1 MTTSGTSKSVFPE
14 LSDRAR
20 RMFLLGAAATGL
32 SACATDYSKL
42 SRADHVYVL
51 KGERRMFLLQQQQ
64 PIRDFPIELGFQP
77 TGHKAQEGDG
87 RTPEGVY
94 WVDRKNPRSSFH
106 LSLGINYPNQADVAR
121 AEAIGV
127 DPGGDIFIHGQPGTK
142 FSKDDPDWTAG
153 CIAVRNREIEEIYA
167 RVPIGTPVTI
177 LG

>member
-1 MTTSGTSKSVFPE
+1 MATLGKSTSVFPE

-20 RMFLLGAAATGL
+20 RAFLLGAAATGL

-64 PIRDFPIELGFQP
+64 PIRDFVIELGFQP
-77 TGHKAQEGDG
+77 AGHKQQEGDG

-106 LSLGINYPNQADVAR
+106 LSLGINYPNQQDLAR
-121 AEAIGV
+121 AEALSI
-127 DPGGDIFIHGQPGTK
+127 DPGGDIFIHGQPNTPFDK
-142 FSKDDPDWTAG
+142 NDPDWTAG
-153 CIAVRNREIEEIYA
+153 CIAVRDREIEEIYS

-177 LG
+177 LA